1 MFKSQGPRLTDQGT
15 GNTSEKAQ
23 GGGAADTL
31 PGSSPLTLAFYC
43 KRKQTL
49 NKMCSVREGVSCGGC
64 FSPSTIWSPSIKT
77 KSPGWGQV
85 LYLLSP
91 CRVPVPATPLVNMT
105 SSFSF
110 KT

>member
-49 NKMCSVREGVSCGGC
+49 NKMCSVREGVRGQAVGVVSLLPPSGVQASKPSPQAGGKC
-64 FSPSTIWSPSIKT
+64 FT
-77 KSPGWGQV
+77 
-85 LYLLSP
+85 
-91 CRVPVPATPLVNMT
+91 C
-105 SSFSF
+105 
-110 KT
+110 